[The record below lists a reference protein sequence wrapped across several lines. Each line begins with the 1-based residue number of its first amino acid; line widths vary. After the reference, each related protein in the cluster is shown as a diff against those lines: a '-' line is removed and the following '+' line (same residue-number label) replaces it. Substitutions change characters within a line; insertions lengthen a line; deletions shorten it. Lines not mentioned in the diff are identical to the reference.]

1 MFTLCCSDTK
11 WKAGSNCEKTADTK
25 QCAAVGSYGRA
36 CARLNAFQFACA
48 RLCGESG
55 TSRTFVTM
63 EQRWWGCRGPM
74 LENTRL
80 CTRRYKHP
88 PSPKKHQSNS
98 NRGSPN
104 TPPPFHPNARQPGQ
118 HHRGGWCSYRHVV
131 ERAPG
136 SEIRAQH
143 LIHAGDTPTHDWHG
157 TRTTANITKTII
169 TADEFPQTAHINR

>member
-104 TPPPFHPNARQPGQ
+104 TPPPLPPQ
-118 HHRGGWCSYRHVV
+118 
-131 ERAPG
+131 
-136 SEIRAQH
+136 
-143 LIHAGDTPTHDWHG
+143 
-157 TRTTANITKTII
+157 RTTARP
-169 TADEFPQTAHINR
+169 APQGRMMQLQTRRRTRTRFWNPSSASHPRRRHTDPRLARNPHNCQHNQDYYHSRRIPANCAHR